1 MHKELERIKDK
12 FGEEM
17 MHYCRKEF
25 PTILEIPDLLYSILY
40 SRFDYNKE
48 LYTDLVNNDLL
59 DDFREFIYSEA
70 KFEYSKVETD
80 KSPRELLKEAGYT
93 LYECKTKQEI
103 DYFKRYFKKE
113 EELCSFRLDRLRDYY
128 VFFAVKDNVDKIR
141 RKDFPNPQRQDE
153 YGTSVI
159 SIQFCRKGT
168 NDVRI
173 TNRYNH
179 VVENP
184 DATFSNNL
192 DNIIPGLTDAFEKT
206 YGFHIYRSGEKT
218 LSIPGYIQTSDLKF
232 HKYNYS
238 ALGVYFCSKN
248 KIVNNSNVVLDYS
261 DRERYLFI
269 DGYILDL
276 KDKTLISYN
285 KSIKSDAFTYGIIKF
300 DKAEVLKEGDNKV
313 IRISRE
319 GAEDIYI
326 EINKFG
332 RIISYI
338 NNNTSFLGG
347 NFMKYNTA
355 LRYLRMDRV
364 ESMGNYGLYSNRE
377 LEELI
382 LPSIKVIGSSF
393 MYSNNSLRSLYLPS
407 LEKLGACSFYN
418 NTSVRSIETPNIQE
432 LGSDVFD
439 MNEEARKKLE
449 SNVLRL
455 KL

>member
-12 FGEEM
+12 YGEAM
-17 MHYCRKEF
+17 MQYCRKEF
-25 PTILEIPDLLYSILY
+25 PTILEIPDLLFSILY
-40 SRFDYNKE
+40 SRFDYNKD
-48 LYTDLVNNDLL
+48 LYNDLVSNDLL

-70 KFEYSKVETD
+70 RFEYSKVETD
-80 KSPRELLKEAGYT
+80 KTPRELLKEAGYT
-93 LYECKTKQEI
+93 LYECKTEAEI
-103 DYFKRYFKKE
+103 DYFKRYFKKN
-113 EELCSFRLDRLRDYY
+113 EELCTFRLDRLREYY

-141 RKDFPNPQRQDE
+141 RKGFPNPQRQDE

-159 SIQFCRKGT
+159 SIQFYRKGT
-168 NDVRI
+168 NNVRI

-206 YGFHIYRSGEKT
+206 YGYKVYRCGEKT
-218 LSIPGYIQTSDLKF
+218 LSIPGYVQTSDLKF

-248 KIVNNSNVVLDYS
+248 KIVNNSNEVLDYS

-276 KDKTLISYN
+276 EEKTLIAYN
-285 KSIKSDAFTYGIIKF
+285 KSIKSDAFTYGIVKF
-300 DKAEVLKEGDNKV
+300 DKAEIFKEGDKKV
-313 IRISRE
+313 IIISRK
-319 GAEDIYI
+319 GAEDINI
-326 EINKFG
+326 EIDKFG

-338 NNNTSFLGG
+338 NNNTTFVGG

-355 LRYLRMDRV
+355 LRYLQMDNV
-364 ESMGNYGLYSNRE
+364 ETMGNYGLYSNRE
-377 LEELI
+377 LEI
-382 LPSIKVIGSSF
+382 LKLPKVKIIGSSF
-393 MYSNNSLRSLYLPS
+393 MYSNNSLQVFNLPS
-407 LEKLGACSFYN
+407 LEQLGACSFYN
-418 NTSVRSIETPNIQE
+418 NTSVSSIETPNIQE
-432 LGSDVFD
+432 LGIGVFD
-439 MNEEARKKLE
+439 INEEARKKLE